1 MFAEKDTAKSIHC
14 RFMNGGCRLPSDE
27 EFQPEFGKYYHDWSC
42 CTLLITLKV
51 LSCQFFYISVL
62 HFNNCCG

>member
-27 EFQPEFGKYYHDWSC
+27 EFQPEFGMFYHDWSC

-51 LSCQFFYISVL
+51 TVMSVL
-62 HFNNCCG
+62 LYFCTPF